1 MIVEYSALIVFF
13 KLPFRLKEHSWRSGK
28 RNVRSRKQGDR
39 PWDIIFWT
47 WYTHYNHK
55 LTTSDMDEG
64 EAPRIL
70 VFSMYFMVVNGCG

>member
-13 KLPFRLKEHSWRSGK
+13 YFLSGLHSWRSGK

-55 LTTSDMDEG
+55 LTTSDIDEG
-64 EAPRIL
+64 EAPGIL
-70 VFSMYFMVVNGCG
+70 VFSMDLLDVNGCG